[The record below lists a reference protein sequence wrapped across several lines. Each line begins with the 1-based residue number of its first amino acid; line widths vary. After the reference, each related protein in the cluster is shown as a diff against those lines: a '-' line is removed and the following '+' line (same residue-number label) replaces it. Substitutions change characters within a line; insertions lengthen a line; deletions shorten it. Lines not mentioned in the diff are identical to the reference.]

1 MDKNTLKMD
10 KEEKQI
16 ADYLL
21 HFNDKITTLARQL
34 REYLRE
40 ETKPAYEI
48 VGDSHQSLNIGYGF
62 TEKAWDCYCAI
73 IIYSN
78 HINISFPSGSTLKD
92 TDGVL
97 IGSGSKIRHIR
108 IREFDD
114 IKEPNVMKL
123 LTEARKKAFDLVEKH
138 KEYYEPIYTIIKE
151 ISGRKSRQK

>member
-21 HFNDKITTLARQL
+21 HFNDKIVTLTKQL

-48 VGDSHQSLNIGYGF
+48 VGDSNQSLNIGYGF

-73 IIYSN
+73 IIYNN

-92 TDGVL
+92 TDGIL

-114 IKEPNVMKL
+114 IKEPNVMRL
-123 LTEARKKAFDLVEKH
+123 LTEARKKAFELVEKH

>member
-1 MDKNTLKMD
+1 MDKKTVKMN

-21 HFNDKITTLARQL
+21 HFNDKIVTLTKQL

-73 IIYSN
+73 IVYSN
-78 HINISFPSGSTLKD
+78 HINISFPSGASLKD
-92 TDGVL
+92 TDGILV
-97 IGSGSKIRHIR
+97 GTGSKIRHVR
-108 IREFDD
+108 IHEFNE
-114 IKEPNVMKL
+114 IKEPKVESL
-123 LTEARKKAFDLVEKH
+123 LKEARKKAFDLVEKH
-138 KEYYEPIYTIIKE
+138 KEDYEPIYTIIKE
-151 ISGRKSRQK
+151 ISGRKNRQR